1 MPNRKET
8 IETLTIM
15 LDDIDHATDEHWA
28 MLKRQEIHGAARL
41 AYRLGLITMAD
52 WEWYDDEAGR
62 ACQRRQTQLAHN
74 R

>member
-8 IETLTIM
+8 IVMLSNM
-15 LDDIDHATDEHWA
+15 LDDIDHATDEHQA
-28 MLKRQEIHGAARL
+28 MLKREHIHGAARM
-41 AYRLGLITMAD
+41 AYQLGLITMAD

-62 ACQRRQTQLAHN
+62 AYQRRQTQLAHY